1 LASNGWKKTPT
12 NTAQW
17 SDDGK
22 LWAVDESDCGSD
34 AHLDAA
40 GYDPTVPSGRW
51 TKTEKGA
58 PKKGSFFIFSK
69 YVHNTPVPTWA
80 SLTLIILGLRI
91 TGDDHLFYLI
101 LFNFFIWFL
110 ITH

>member
-34 AHLDAA
+34 AQLDAA

-51 TKTEKGA
+51 TKTGKEA
-58 PKKGSFFIFSK
+58 PKKGSFFYPLVYPPSLPHIFSK
-69 YVHNTPVPTWA
+69 YVHNTPSTY
-80 SLTLIILGLRI
+80 LGQFD
-91 TGDDHLFYLI
+91 T
-101 LFNFFIWFL
+101 N
-110 ITH
+110 

>member
-1 LASNGWKKTPT
+1 LAGNGWKKTPT

-22 LWAVDESDCGSD
+22 LWAVDETDCGSD

-58 PKKGSFFIFSK
+58 PKK
-69 YVHNTPVPTWA
+69 
-80 SLTLIILGLRI
+80 TLI
-91 TGDDHLFYLI
+91 FYPLVYPPSLPTSFQNMSI
-101 LFNFFIWFL
+101 IPQYLPGPV
-110 ITH
+110 